1 MAQSMQP
8 NFEWPVLCNFFSV
21 PFPVFLQHREVSSSH
36 ALTLLRELKKW
47 TNEEY
52 DRQKI
57 IFKSDYASFD
67 KSRCLIWGDPRY
79 PACFSRL
86 QVPPAC
92 FYYWGDLGVLAE
104 PALSIIG
111 SRQAAPCFLNWMD
124 AELGGFL
131 NRNSKLVVSGGA
143 RGIDQKATQVALRH
157 RQKCV
162 IVLPCGFEE
171 LYPAELAHWTHQANI
186 LFLSEYL
193 PRQRMNRHHFIK
205 RNRLV
210 SALSNH
216 LLVVQC
222 AIKSGSMITVRY
234 ALEQGAHIA
243 TVPDFPGSYESSG
256 NLKLLSEGA
265 TLVSD
270 AQDLQDFMNW

>member
-1 MAQSMQP
+1 MQK
-8 NFEWPVLCNFFSV
+8 NFEWPALCNFYSI
-21 PFPVFLQHREVSSSH
+21 PFPIFLQHRDIGGSQ
-36 ALTLLRELKKW
+36 AWTLLRELKEW
-47 TNEEY
+47 TIEEFEK
-52 DRQKI
+52 QKI
-57 IFKSDYASFD
+57 IFENDFASFD
-67 KSRCLIWGDPRY
+67 KTRFLNWGDPRY
-79 PACFSRL
+79 PANFSRL
-86 QVPPAC
+86 PVPPAC
-92 FYYWGDLGVLAE
+92 VYYWGDLSILNE
-104 PALSIIG
+104 QSLSIIG

-124 AELGGFL
+124 AELGAFL
-131 NRNSKLVVSGGA
+131 NQNNKLIVSGGA

-171 LYPAELAHWTHQANI
+171 LYPAELAHWTHQENI

-193 PRQRMNRHHFIK
+193 PRQKMHRHHFIK

-210 SALSNH
+210 SALSKH

-270 AQDLQDFMNW
+270 AQDLKDFMSW

>member
-1 MAQSMQP
+1 MQK
-8 NFEWPVLCNFFSV
+8 NFEWPALCNFFSI
-21 PFPVFLQHREVSSSH
+21 PFSIYLQHRDMSGSQ
-36 ALTLLRELKKW
+36 AWTLLRELKEW
-47 TNEEY
+47 TSEEFE
-52 DRQKI
+52 RQKK
-57 IFKSDYASFD
+57 IFDGDFASFD
-67 KSRCLIWGDPRY
+67 KTRCLNWGDPRY
-79 PACFSRL
+79 PANLSRL
-86 QVPPAC
+86 TLPPAC
-92 FYYWGDLGVLAE
+92 VYYWGDLSVLAE

-111 SRQAAPCFLNWMD
+111 SRQAASCFLNWMD
-124 AELGGFL
+124 AELGAFL
-131 NRNSKLVVSGGA
+131 NRNNKLIVSGGA

-162 IVLPCGFEE
+162 IVLPCGIEE
-171 LYPAELAHWTHQANI
+171 LYPAELAHWTRQENI

-193 PRQRMNRHHFIK
+193 PRQKMHRHHFIK

-234 ALEQGAHIA
+234 ALEQGSHIA

-270 AQDLQDFMNW
+270 AQDLQDFTSW